1 MSQPLDI
8 QGLSKN
14 VESVTLS
21 TSPQTSPF
29 ENMGSASLGSYSRQR
44 RLSTNQRAKV
54 LKPFSTGDIKILL
67 LENVNKTAVE
77 IFSKQGYQVE
87 FVSC

>member
-1 MSQPLDI
+1 MSQPVDI
-8 QGLSKN
+8 NSLSKN

-21 TSPQTSPF
+21 SSPQNSPL
-29 ENMGSASLGSYSRQR
+29 ESGSASMRQR

-67 LENVNKTAVE
+67 LENVNKTAID
-77 IFSKQGYQVE
+77 IFQKQGYQVE
-87 FVSC
+87 FVSV